1 MLVGDGIDAYKA
13 ELEGYAAADVSER
26 YQTAEMV
33 AIEALRLLAEGK
45 ALEYGDVMPDYM
57 RRAEAEVKLEDGSL
71 QKMREAKL
79 AKFRLR

>member
-1 MLVGDGIDAYKA
+1 
-13 ELEGYAAADVSER
+13 
-26 YQTAEMV
+26 MV
-33 AIEALRLLAEGK
+33 AREALRLLAEGK